1 MDAREVVAQYGS
13 EQFDKILVDAP
24 CSGVGLLRRKPD
36 IRFQKSAHTSQALAQ
51 SQLEILAAAAEALK
65 VGGRLVYATCTILKE
80 ENEAVIE
87 NFLKDHPNFQLSPI
101 KLEHQ
106 VLMNEGM
113 VTILPHQFESD
124 GFFIAALEKIGS

>member
-1 MDAREVVAQYGS
+1 M
-13 EQFDKILVDAP
+13 
-24 CSGVGLLRRKPD
+24 
-36 IRFQKSAHTSQALAQ
+36 
-51 SQLEILAAAAEALK
+51 AAAAEALK

-87 NFLKDHPNFQLSPI
+87 AFLKQYSNFQLCRIP
-101 KLEHQ
+101 LEQ
-106 VLMNEGM
+106 EALANEGM